1 MAEASPGILERE
13 TFGPVAVLTMN
24 RPPVN
29 ALNTEMYRAFLD
41 RIFELEGD
49 NSIRAVVLTAAPGSR
64 LFCAGADIK
73 EFGDFFNPE
82 AADRVCRMTHEINNR
97 IEQLPQIT
105 IAAMDADVLGGGA
118 ELVLPFDLRVAS
130 SAVRFGL
137 PEIKVGQAPTT
148 GGTMRL
154 PWLIGES
161 AARAILLTGD
171 TIGAERAQ
179 ALGLF
184 HQLVPPGAAREASLA
199 WARDLA
205 NRPAQ
210 SAMAIKRSILGNRD
224 RDVEAAT
231 KRDTDL
237 SAWVFQGDD
246 AKEGQRAFLEKRR
259 PTFTHNIAPWK
270 ELSCSQS

>member
-1 MAEASPGILERE
+1 MSETSLGILQRE
-13 TFGPVAVLTMN
+13 TFGAVAVLTMN

-29 ALNTEMYRAFLD
+29 ALNTEMYRAFLS
-41 RIFELEGD
+41 RIDELEGE
-49 NSIRAVVLTAAPGSR
+49 SGIRVLVLTAAPGSR
-64 LFCAGADIK
+64 LFCGGADIK
-73 EFGDFFNPE
+73 EFGDFFTPE

-97 IEQLPQIT
+97 IERLPQIT
-105 IAAMDADVLGGGA
+105 IAALDADVLGGGA
-118 ELVLPFDLRVAS
+118 ELVLPFDLRVAA
-130 SAVRFGL
+130 SAVRFGF

-184 HQLVPPGAAREASLA
+184 HQVVPPGGARGAALA
-199 WARDLA
+199 WAEDLA

-210 SAMAIKRSILGNRD
+210 SAIAIKRSILGNRD

-231 KRDTDL
+231 DRDTDL
-237 SAWVFQGDD
+237 SAWVFQGED
-246 AKEGQRAFLEKRR
+246 AKEGQRAFIEKRR
-259 PTFTHNIAPWK
+259 PVFTHAIAPWN
-270 ELSCSQS
+270 